1 MIVDLS
7 YNCNRGSM
15 NKKGI
20 APKRDTNTFNWRL
33 RQARDEMNISQV
45 EMHNR
50 IVSIV
55 RRSEPDFSM
64 TPAAY
69 NKLEIGDTTNPKI
82 SVIAACGEILGISL
96 DKLITGKD
104 AEIEKGVFLHEE
116 SEKIAQLSDEMLP
129 KSRRL
134 MLIIAEYLTNEDDK
148 ERRRDQGITRFLDN
162 VDHFLTNG
170 QRKMAADILRSFRPD
185 SQNQKE
191 YSQSEQSDSLD
202 IHDAQY
208 R

>member
-45 EMHNR
+45 EMNNR
-50 IVSIV
+50 IINIV

-69 NKLEIGDTTNPKI
+69 NKLETGDTTNPKI

-96 DKLITGKD
+96 DKLITGK
-104 AEIEKGVFLHEE
+104 EMEVEKGVFLHEE
-116 SEKIAQLSDEMLP
+116 SEKIAQLSDDMLP

-134 MLIIAEYLTNEDDK
+134 MCIIADYLANEDDK
-148 ERRRDQGITRFLDN
+148 ERRRDQGVTRFLDN
-162 VDHFLTNG
+162 VDHVLTNG
-170 QRKMAADILRSFRPD
+170 QRKMAADILRSFRLD
-185 SQNQKE
+185 SQDQTE
-191 YSQSEQSDSLD
+191 YSQSEQSNNPDT
-202 IHDAQY
+202 HDV
-208 R
+208 RHR